1 MAGITTQSF
10 ELPAQVA
17 QGIIAKA
24 TEQSVLAR
32 IAKAD
37 PQIQHGQKEFITFT
51 EAPRAQ
57 YLGEGD
63 SSQGST
69 AKFGAKKSKTNRI
82 EVNIRVSEEA
92 LYADRE
98 YKVGAFT
105 EVSKQLSAAVA
116 RAIDLGAIHGISPY
130 TGQTSALITD
140 KLVDTTNSV
149 THAGKVED
157 DVNGALDKLLANSYV
172 PNGVII
178 DPQYALAMRKETYK
192 DGRRRFPELGLDMH
206 STSYVDGVPAAV
218 STSVS
223 GKPEIKEDSKL
234 LGVFG
239 DFSMFKWGIVN
250 SFPIETIT
258 YGNPD
263 GAGDLKQMHQIVLRA
278 SAYVGWV
285 VIDPNAFVKVVTA

>member
-1 MAGITTQSF
+1 M
-10 ELPAQVA
+10 
-17 QGIIAKA
+17 
-24 TEQSVLAR
+24 
-32 IAKAD
+32 
-37 PQIQHGQKEFITFT
+37 
-51 EAPRAQ
+51 
-57 YLGEGD
+57 
-63 SSQGST
+63 
-69 AKFGAKKSKTNRI
+69 
-82 EVNIRVSEEA
+82 
-92 LYADRE
+92 
-98 YKVGAFT
+98 
-105 EVSKQLSAAVA
+105 
-116 RAIDLGAIHGISPY
+116 
-130 TGQTSALITD
+130 
-140 KLVDTTNSV
+140 
-149 THAGKVED
+149 ED

-206 STSYVDGVPAAV
+206 STSYVDGVQAAV